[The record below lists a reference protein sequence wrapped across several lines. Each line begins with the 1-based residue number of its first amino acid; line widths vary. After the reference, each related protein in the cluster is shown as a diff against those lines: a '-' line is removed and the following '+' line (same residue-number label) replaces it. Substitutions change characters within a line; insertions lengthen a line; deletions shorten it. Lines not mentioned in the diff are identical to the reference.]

1 MGLLWPMLIKD
12 KRCFRSLCVKFPFVS
27 MSASF
32 FFFDVNVFDL
42 FLIDSVEQSI
52 KSNYVGSGNLSHCVT
67 SSL

>member
-1 MGLLWPMLIKD
+1 MANVDQRQKMFPFIMCEI
-12 KRCFRSLCVKFPFVS
+12 SLCQYVCE
-27 MSASF
+27 F